1 MIGIMKK
8 NKPDFEG
15 AKKQIDVFLPDNV
28 KTKVGNALDA
38 CKTKITFVKNGCDNA
53 ML

>member
-1 MIGIMKK
+1 MKK

-28 KTKVGNALDA
+28 KEKVGNALDA
-38 CKTKITFVKNGCDNA
+38 CKNKITFVKNGCDNA